1 MSTNASK
8 LLKLCLALCAHVC
21 VHMSAHMGVG
31 PEVNLRYYSLDT
43 IYLVFETGQSL
54 TKQARLVSQI
64 TTGIYPQVIRSMSHQ
79 A

>member
-1 MSTNASK
+1 MSTNAYK
-8 LLKLCLALCAHVC
+8 LLKLRLALS

-43 IYLVFETGQSL
+43 VYLVFETGQSL
-54 TKQARLVSQI
+54 TKQARLVSQLTI
-64 TTGIYPQVIRSMSHQ
+64 GIYPQVIRSMSHQ